1 MPSVQD
7 TYNRNISGAR
17 AGFIAN
23 QEGKILI
30 SRTVEDVE
38 AIPFGRIVKQGANDG
53 GCTATLTGLD
63 AQNFLG
69 ITAMDRG
76 VRPTSPNGFA
86 RYDSARILRKG
97 VIWVQVGEA
106 VTPASVPTV
115 TLASGVIGDTA
126 VGAGVAAI
134 PNARFE
140 GSTTGAGLV
149 KLRLD

>member
-7 TYNRNISGAR
+7 TYNRNISAGR

-23 QEGKILI
+23 QEGKVLI
-30 SRTVEDVE
+30 SRTVEDANPIV
-38 AIPFGRIVKQGANDG
+38 FGKVVKQGADDG
-53 GCTATLTGLD
+53 GCTATLAGLND
-63 AQNFLG
+63 QNFLG

-86 RYDSARILRKG
+86 QYDSARIMRKG
-97 VIWVQVGEA
+97 VIWVQVDGA

-115 TLASGVIGDTA
+115 TVATGVIG
-126 VGAGVAAI
+126 GAEAGDGVVAI